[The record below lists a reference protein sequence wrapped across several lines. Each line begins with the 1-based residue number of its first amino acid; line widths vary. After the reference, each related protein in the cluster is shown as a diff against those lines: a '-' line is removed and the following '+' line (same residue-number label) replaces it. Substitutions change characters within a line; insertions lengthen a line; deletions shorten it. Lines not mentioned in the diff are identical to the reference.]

1 MNDWKKKQANSFQE
15 KEIYTPFENK
25 GFHIFENND
34 TIQMLPD
41 ISSDQEEAD
50 TKMFLFAKYFVLL
63 GASSDCIDTID
74 TNVLV
79 LSFYYFTHV
88 NNHFLTLTLPV
99 YVNILG
105 KLEEHLL
112 NVSKADY
119 DVDMRRALLDCMQ

>member
-1 MNDWKKKQANSFQE
+1 M
-15 KEIYTPFENK
+15 
-25 GFHIFENND
+25 FENND

-50 TKMFLFAKYFVLL
+50 TKMFLFAKYCVLL

-74 TNVLV
+74 TDVLV

-99 YVNILG
+99 
-105 KLEEHLL
+105 
-112 NVSKADY
+112 
-119 DVDMRRALLDCMQ
+119 